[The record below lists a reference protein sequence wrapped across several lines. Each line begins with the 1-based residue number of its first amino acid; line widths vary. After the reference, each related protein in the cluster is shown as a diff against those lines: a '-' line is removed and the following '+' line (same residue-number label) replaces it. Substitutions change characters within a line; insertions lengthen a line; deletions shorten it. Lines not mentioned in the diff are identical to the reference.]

1 MVCGALL
8 LQRALYTVHC
18 TNVMHSRKSS
28 FVITPTVLVN
38 TVNRYILYI
47 RGNKIGHILLKQF
60 PFITFDINAVKHLCF
75 SPFTWRI
82 DSCSSAD
89 QSIENMYIHTH
100 MFVVNF
106 DALALASDIR
116 IERRLCWMQD
126 SIPWSQCPLT
136 NRLSYHAKNVN
147 STARPYDQQAFS
159 PLYPTAGWLLQ
170 LALAI
175 CMFFVVNFDALA
187 QASDFRIHIH
197 IHNHIHI
204 HIHLH
209 IHIHMHIH
217 IHILILMQFCH
228 GFNVLW
234 EAERTIWVLLHVVSF
249 THAETKHSHF
259 A

>member
-18 TNVMHSRKSS
+18 TNIMHSRKSS

-60 PFITFDINAVKHLCF
+60 PFITFYMNAVKHLCF

-106 DALALASDIR
+106 DALA
-116 IERRLCWMQD
+116 
-126 SIPWSQCPLT
+126 
-136 NRLSYHAKNVN
+136 
-147 STARPYDQQAFS
+147 
-159 PLYPTAGWLLQ
+159 
-170 LALAI
+170 
-175 CMFFVVNFDALA
+175 

-204 HIHLH
+204 HIH
-209 IHIHMHIH
+209 IHIHMHIHIHIHVH

-234 EAERTIWVLLHVVSF
+234 EAERTMGVV
-249 THAETKHSHF
+249 ACG
-259 A
+259 